1 MSEGLEGGCLCGAVR
16 YRLASAPTDAGYC
29 HCRMCQL
36 TAGAPVMAFATVPL
50 QDYVLVHGA
59 PRRRRS
65 SSFGER
71 WFCAD
76 CGTPLAMRVDHQPDT
91 LDFTIATLDEPGAVA
106 PGFHIWTRSR
116 ITWFDTDDN
125 LPRHA
130 AFRAQ
135 TRGLAPG
142 SEVFRGA

>member
-1 MSEGLEGGCLCGAVR
+1 MAEGLEGGCLCGAVR

-36 TAGAPVMAFATVPL
+36 TAGAPVIAFATVPL
-50 QDYVLVHGA
+50 ADYVVIQGT
-59 PRRRRS
+59 PRRHRS

-71 WFCAD
+71 WFCPD

-91 LDFTIATLDEPGAVA
+91 LDFTIVTLDRPAAVEPA
-106 PGFHIWTRSR
+106 FHIWTRSR
-116 ITWFDTDDN
+116 IAWFEVDDD

-130 AFRAQ
+130 GFRAM
-135 TRGLAPG
+135 TRGLKPG
-142 SEVFRGA
+142 SEAFEGA